1 MDIVRSNKQMDGT
14 TEIKE
19 IKCTRD
25 RFLLFLPK
33 EIYFM
38 QIYKNTYVFVYI
50 KISKELILGF
60 NCKFFLK
67 AHVQQLI
74 SSCMHSMNM

>member
-19 IKCTRD
+19 IKCTQD

-33 EIYFM
+33 EIYFRYTRM
-38 QIYKNTYVFVYI
+38 YVFVYI
-50 KISKELILGF
+50 KISTELILGF

-67 AHVQQLI
+67 H
-74 SSCMHSMNM
+74 MYNN

>member
-33 EIYFM
+33 EIYFRYTRM
-38 QIYKNTYVFVYI
+38 YVFVYI
-50 KISKELILGF
+50 KISTELILGF

-67 AHVQQLI
+67 H
-74 SSCMHSMNM
+74 MYNN

>member
-33 EIYFM
+33 EIYFRYTRM
-38 QIYKNTYVFVYI
+38 YVFVYI

>member
-19 IKCTRD
+19 IKCTGD
-25 RFLLFLPK
+25 RFLLFLPE
-33 EIYFM
+33 EIYFRYTRM
-38 QIYKNTYVFVYI
+38 YVFVYI
-50 KISKELILGF
+50 KISTELILGF

-67 AHVQQLI
+67 H
-74 SSCMHSMNM
+74 MYNN

>member
-33 EIYFM
+33 EIYFRYTRM
-38 QIYKNTYVFVYI
+38 YVFVYI
-50 KISKELILGF
+50 KISTELILGS

-67 AHVQQLI
+67 H
-74 SSCMHSMNM
+74 MYNN